1 MFGLQGALLR
11 RACPKARPEFKAGWA
26 DLDSWCPFCGGWRL
40 VHATQF
46 WICALK
52 NAPPFEQRGGVFLFT
67 FAERRLGE
75 LLRDTE
81 RAKGTAGAGR
91 PKIGSHRVLPPKR
104 EPTLADLGITKNE
117 SSRSQ
122 AMAKS

>member
-1 MFGLQGALLR
+1 
-11 RACPKARPEFKAGWA
+11 
-26 DLDSWCPFCGGWRL
+26 L

-67 FAERRLGE
+67 FAERRMGE

-81 RAKGTAGAGR
+81 RAKPGDHW
-91 PKIGSHRVLPPKR
+91 KKKR
-104 EPTLADLGITKNE
+104 SQDVTVIPTLAELGITKNE